1 MMMRL
6 RFRTAMLACIL
17 ALCTGCA
24 ALSEPTD
31 DPISEQPSLPGVVL
45 PEPEPQPEPEP
56 EPVVKSSTATI
67 AATGDILMHYPIIKT
82 GASADGTFHFESIF
96 PYIDDYVASA
106 DYAVANLETTLCGLD
121 NGYKYQGYPRFN
133 CPDGIVD
140 SLKRAGFDMLLTA
153 NNHTYD
159 TGEKGLLR
167 TLSVIDEAQ
176 LERIGTNAAPNE
188 KKYTV
193 QEIND
198 IKVGMLC
205 YTYETED
212 GDPQRKSLNCL
223 PVADTASP
231 LINSFHYGRLEAF
244 YAELGEHMAA
254 MEAEGAEATV
264 LFIHWGNEYQLQEN
278 ETQREMA
285 QQICNLGIDV
295 IVGGHPHVIQPVD
308 LIASQTDP
316 EHSTVCLY
324 SMGNAVSNQRVEQIP
339 SAKGYTEDGVLF
351 QVTFAKYS
359 DGTVLLES
367 VDILPTWV
375 NLTTGEE
382 SGKKAYEIIPL
393 DQNIEDW
400 KQTFTLTDAELSKAE
415 KSYQRTMSIVG
426 EGLEKIRTTLDN
438 QPTPAD
444 E

>member
-6 RFRTAMLACIL
+6 RFRAAILACIV
-17 ALCTGCA
+17 ALCAGCA
-24 ALSEPTD
+24 APSEPAD
-31 DPISEQPSLPGVVL
+31 DPISEQPSMPDIVL

-82 GASADGTFHFESIF
+82 GAAGDGTYNFDSIF
-96 PYIDDYVASA
+96 PYFDDYVATS

-121 NGYKYQGYPRFN
+121 NGYQYQGYPRFN

-167 TLSVIDEAQ
+167 TLSVIDAAE
-176 LERIGTNAAPNE
+176 LERIGTHAVPDE
-188 KKYTV
+188 KKYVV
-193 QEIND
+193 QEING

-223 PVADTASP
+223 PVADTAAP
-231 LINSFHYGRLEAF
+231 LINSFHYSRLEAF
-244 YAELGEHMAA
+244 YAELGEHLAA

-278 ETQREMA
+278 DTQREMA
-285 QQICNLGIDV
+285 QQICNLGVDV

-308 LIASQTDP
+308 LLVSQTNP

-351 QVTFAKYS
+351 QVIFAKYS

-367 VDILPTWV
+367 ADILPTWV

-415 KSYQRTMSIVG
+415 KSYQRTMSVVG

-438 QPTPAD
+438 QPTPAN